1 MAKEKNRYTSIG
13 GGYIGYD
20 TYLFFS
26 SYTQMNYISYST
38 RIDTNPS
45 TQNLINHPPP
55 QPGHHPA
62 TRYRPH
68 QIIDQGAQ
76 TGVMAVSGVSI
87 SEGAADGG
95 EEEGVVDCPEA
106 GEDEQAGGRGG
117 RGGREGGGIL
127 LTLPAHTHTP
137 ISSQSRFLPHRTYH
151 HLAHLYP

>member
-1 MAKEKNRYTSIG
+1 
-13 GGYIGYD
+13 
-20 TYLFFS
+20 
-26 SYTQMNYISYST
+26 MNYTMYST
-38 RIDTNPS
+38 HTLEKDTKPS
-45 TQNLINHPPP
+45 TQNLFNHPPP

-87 SEGAADGG
+87 FEGTTDGG

-117 RGGREGGGIL
+117 RGGRGPGGGEGIL
-127 LTLPAHTHTP
+127 LTLPAHTPTP
-137 ISSQSRFLPHRTYH
+137 TSSQSRFLPHRTYH

>member
-1 MAKEKNRYTSIG
+1 
-13 GGYIGYD
+13 
-20 TYLFFS
+20 
-26 SYTQMNYISYST
+26 MNYISYST
-38 RIDTNPS
+38 RIDTKTPS

-87 SEGAADGG
+87 FEGAADGG

-106 GEDEQAGGRGG
+106 GEDEQAGGG

-127 LTLPAHTHTP
+127 LTLPTHTPTRAHTHTP
-137 ISSQSRFLPHRTYH
+137 TSSQSRFLPHRTYH

>member
-1 MAKEKNRYTSIG
+1 
-13 GGYIGYD
+13 
-20 TYLFFS
+20 
-26 SYTQMNYISYST
+26 MNYISYSIHT
-38 RIDTNPS
+38 LEKDTNPS

-87 SEGAADGG
+87 FEGAADGG

-117 RGGREGGGIL
+117 AGRAGGGGGGVPGGVEGIL
-127 LTLPAHTHTP
+127 LTLPTHTRTRAHTHTP
-137 ISSQSRFLPHRTYH
+137 TSSQSRFLPHRTYH